1 MRLISQS
8 FNGISRVL
16 EKLFKYFNDTAIST
30 FFVLL
35 SAGFFLLFWSW
46 VVVILI
52 LNDSDCVILCLP
64 EKKLDQN
71 LDFDFLRYIQRLAFY
86 LCNLLHTNIIK
97 GFADFLTFI
106 IILIALK

>member
-1 MRLISQS
+1 MTL
-8 FNGISRVL
+8 
-16 EKLFKYFNDTAIST
+16 LFQHFLYYYQRG
-30 FFVLL
+30 V
-35 SAGFFLLFWSW
+35 FLLFWSW

-71 LDFDFLRYIQRLAFY
+71 LDFDLLRYIQRLAFY